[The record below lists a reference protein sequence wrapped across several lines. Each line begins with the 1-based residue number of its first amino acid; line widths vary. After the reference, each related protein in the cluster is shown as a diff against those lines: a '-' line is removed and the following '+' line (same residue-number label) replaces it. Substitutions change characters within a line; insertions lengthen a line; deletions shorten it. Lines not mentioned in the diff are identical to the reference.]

1 VGRAREIRIFIQAP
15 SPEIW
20 SETISDSEAENG
32 VAYFWATSFGK
43 NLSAAAA
50 INPCLGCSVR
60 FLRLPPLQKLRPM
73 SDDEFAA
80 IIGIVE
86 QQPIQA
92 QACLDLFEKDHG
104 RRAYTT
110 SEVRNWADG
119 QDPESLRFR
128 ILRRVRA
135 DHGWKKA
142 CKRIWNDIP
151 TSLISRPP
159 MGQRIYLTLAEAA
172 RATGLSEVAVLDAI
186 EQGRIAGM
194 KDMQDTWHVDR
205 DTLCRAFPS
214 ARASVAKSDA
224 AKSDSGKGRPL
235 DAATLVLEVGMS
247 TLVRQAGGR
256 LRGWRLWWR

>member
-1 VGRAREIRIFIQAP
+1 
-15 SPEIW
+15 
-20 SETISDSEAENG
+20 

-60 FLRLPPLQKLRPM
+60 FLRLPPLQKLGPM

-128 ILRRVRA
+128 ILRRVHS

-151 TSLISRPP
+151 TSFDFAAANGTAHLSHARGSR
-159 MGQRIYLTLAEAA
+159 
-172 RATGLSEVAVLDAI
+172 
-186 EQGRIAGM
+186 
-194 KDMQDTWHVDR
+194 
-205 DTLCRAFPS
+205 
-214 ARASVAKSDA
+214 KSDRPER
-224 AKSDSGKGRPL
+224 GRGPRRNRAGADRWHEGHARHL
-235 DAATLVLEVGMS
+235 ARRPRHALPRIPICASLRGQVGCGQIGFWQRP
-247 TLVRQAGGR
+247 TTRCGYAGARGGNVDPRQAGR
-256 LRGWRLWWR
+256 R